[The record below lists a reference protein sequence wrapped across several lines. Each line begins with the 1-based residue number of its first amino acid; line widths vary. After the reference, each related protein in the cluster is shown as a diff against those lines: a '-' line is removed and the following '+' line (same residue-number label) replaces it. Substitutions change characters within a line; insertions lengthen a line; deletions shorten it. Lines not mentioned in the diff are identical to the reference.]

1 MANWLGWHNLTGME
15 GPHKRTRPTV
25 RDVARQAE
33 VSVWTASNT
42 FSNPDRVA
50 AATRQRV
57 LDAADALGYV
67 GPNPGAR
74 ALALGR
80 SNLVAMATSEP
91 ERLLSDP
98 AAALIAQGVLTVCS
112 RAGISMVL
120 TAQADELLVD
130 GRIEFRGA
138 FDATRRPCV
147 TVADVAV
154 TNVPTIRPNLDPGI
168 AALADYLRS
177 MGHRR
182 VAMLSV
188 PGDENRLELFGHH
201 FDAADVP
208 VFRSS
213 AESDWPTRGAGE
225 ALARRAL
232 RGEERPT
239 ALIALSDVV
248 AAGALDTAHALGL
261 RVPED
266 VTIVGIDDTPG
277 ADTLGLTTIVV
288 PYRPMGELAAS
299 TLLRWIDGG
308 ERPVDPPPLPT
319 ALSIRRTSGP
329 APATD

>member
-1 MANWLGWHNLTGME
+1 ME
-15 GPHKRTRPTV
+15 DPHKRTRPTV
-25 RDVARQAE
+25 RDLARAAD

-50 AATRQRV
+50 PATRQRV

-80 SNLVAMATSEP
+80 SNLVALATSEP
-91 ERLLSDP
+91 VRLLSDP
-98 AAALIAQGVLTVCS
+98 AAALIAQGVLTVCG
-112 RAGISMVL
+112 RAGLSMVL
-120 TAQADELLVD
+120 TAQEDELLVD
-130 GRIEFRGA
+130 GRIEFRGV
-138 FDATRRPCV
+138 FDTTRRPCV
-147 TVADVAV
+147 TVSDVPMV
-154 TNVPTIRPNLDPGI
+154 DVPTICPNLEPGI
-168 AALADYLRS
+168 AALADYLRVT
-177 MGHRR
+177 GHRR

-188 PGDENRLELFGHH
+188 PGDEHRLHLFGEH
-201 FDAADVP
+201 FGAADVP

-213 AESDWPTRGAGE
+213 ADSNWPTRGAGE
-225 ALARRAL
+225 ALARSAL
-232 RGEERPT
+232 RSEDRPT

-248 AAGALDTAHALGL
+248 AAGALDAAHALGL

-266 VTIVGIDDTPG
+266 VTIVGIDDTPGG

-308 ERPVDPPPLPT
+308 ERPADPPPLPT
-319 ALSIRRTSGP
+319 ALSIRHTSGR
-329 APATD
+329 APAKA